1 MNIPPPSETIFHT
14 IEIAIKEYRKFAL
27 RNISEKIKDITIDQS
42 MILLF
47 LDKYPDLPMHEIAKL
62 VFKDNTSMARIVD
75 IMIEKDLLK
84 RTIDNENRTPFEI
97 TEKGKDVL
105 KILPSLINQNRKS
118 SLRGIS
124 QSEINQVENTLLKMI
139 ANCKKVGVPCW

>member
-42 MILLF
+42 MVLLF
-47 LDKYPDLPMHEIAKL
+47 LDKYPDLPMDEIAKL

-75 IMIEKDLLK
+75 IMIEKGLLK

-105 KILPSLINQNRKS
+105 EMLPSLINQNRKS

>member
-42 MILLF
+42 MVLLF